1 MFKAEI
7 FPTKFKGDESDV
19 GNVSLW
25 IKKFDSAIKFTK
37 VKEDDKVEL
46 FKLWL
51 EDKAAI
57 WQYEVEQD
65 EDTASWTLTEWLG
78 KTEKRFGKGKD
89 KTSKR
94 DIFELVKLE
103 KLSSETMS
111 EFNHRIKM
119 FIKCMDETMYTETL
133 LKKAY
138 LDLISEV
145 DNNIWWNLAQTSR
158 DKTLDEL
165 MKMATTLDE
174 LKTSSNR
181 KKRSEDIKESK
192 AVKPQPE
199 AEGKTQKMMD
209 DLMIAMEKLTLLA
222 QASRKTR
229 DFSSVTCYT
238 CGKSGHTS
246 RICPESKPYKKTEP
260 IDTSAKTM
268 LALEDSEPEDAE
280 TALAFERIGNKRI
293 RIEELL
299 NRPRIQGTLLVGEEG
314 KSEVEALCYF
324 LASVN
329 GQEVPVFID
338 SGARYSIIDKRL
350 VKSLGILTVRLQT
363 PIKIISVNGGEITEI
378 TEEIIIPLELE
389 KGIIINIKF
398 LVLENCAVYILMGID
413 ACQNLKVNI
422 DYKIETISFRHQK
435 HKTTLQLMS
444 KKNIIDSLEE
454 YDSDMDFSDSSE
466 ESDIEEGTDDFE
478 SVHLMYAGIENEIN
492 EEGFPEIDDL
502 EEVSSDNSYS
512 IGNKLELKQEEE
524 IKLLIKNYDEGFG
537 DTHWLKKRL
546 LI

>member
-111 EFNHRIKM
+111 EFNRRIKM
-119 FIKCMDETMYTETL
+119 FIKCMDENMYTETL

-181 KKRSEDIKESK
+181 KKRSEDIKEPK

-238 CGKSGHTS
+238 
-246 RICPESKPYKKTEP
+246 
-260 IDTSAKTM
+260 
-268 LALEDSEPEDAE
+268 
-280 TALAFERIGNKRI
+280 
-293 RIEELL
+293 
-299 NRPRIQGTLLVGEEG
+299 
-314 KSEVEALCYF
+314 
-324 LASVN
+324 
-329 GQEVPVFID
+329 
-338 SGARYSIIDKRL
+338 
-350 VKSLGILTVRLQT
+350 
-363 PIKIISVNGGEITEI
+363 
-378 TEEIIIPLELE
+378 
-389 KGIIINIKF
+389 
-398 LVLENCAVYILMGID
+398 
-413 ACQNLKVNI
+413 
-422 DYKIETISFRHQK
+422 
-435 HKTTLQLMS
+435 
-444 KKNIIDSLEE
+444 
-454 YDSDMDFSDSSE
+454 
-466 ESDIEEGTDDFE
+466 
-478 SVHLMYAGIENEIN
+478 
-492 EEGFPEIDDL
+492 
-502 EEVSSDNSYS
+502 
-512 IGNKLELKQEEE
+512 
-524 IKLLIKNYDEGFG
+524 
-537 DTHWLKKRL
+537 
-546 LI
+546 